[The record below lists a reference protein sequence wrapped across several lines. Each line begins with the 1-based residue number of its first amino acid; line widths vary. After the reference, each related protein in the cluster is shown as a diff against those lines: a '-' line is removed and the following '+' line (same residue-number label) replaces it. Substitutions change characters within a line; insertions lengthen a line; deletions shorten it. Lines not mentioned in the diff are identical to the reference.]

1 MNRSPRRLKYDRQT
15 RKESSGQGGGVE
27 TKGAR
32 RRWRSVNVFPIK
44 ASPAGFSESLPAHF
58 PPSLSFSLF
67 PRLSFSP
74 TLSCPSR
81 APFRVLRS
89 PSRSPH
95 LIRLLAFSRMKE
107 LQRLSWDTRKYYLA
121 RLPTDRPRRLSFTH
135 PFLLL
140 SLSLLLSLL
149 FPSDERRSR
158 AEVGGEAE
166 GGKVREPGG
175 EEQRAARIVDPE
187 RR

>member
-1 MNRSPRRLKYDRQT
+1 MEECQCLPDQ
-15 RKESSGQGGGVE
+15 
-27 TKGAR
+27 
-32 RRWRSVNVFPIK
+32 
-44 ASPAGFSESLPAHF
+44 SESCRFLREPTRSF
-58 PPSLSFSLF
+58 PSISLSFSLF
-67 PRLSFSP
+67 LCLSFSP

-140 SLSLLLSLL
+140 SLLLSLL

>member
-15 RKESSGQGGGVE
+15 RKESSGWGEGAGWWRGNKGSAKKVE
-27 TKGAR
+27 ECQCL
-32 RRWRSVNVFPIK
+32 PDQ
-44 ASPAGFSESLPAHF
+44 SESCRFLREPTRSF
-58 PPSLSFSLF
+58 PSLSLSFSLF
-67 PRLSFSP
+67 LCLSFSP

-140 SLSLLLSLL
+140 SLL